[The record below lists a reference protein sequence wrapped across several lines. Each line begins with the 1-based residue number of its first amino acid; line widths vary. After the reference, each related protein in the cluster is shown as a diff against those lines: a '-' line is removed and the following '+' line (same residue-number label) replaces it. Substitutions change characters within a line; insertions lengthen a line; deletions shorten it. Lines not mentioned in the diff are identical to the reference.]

1 MPVGDSTIDEE
12 PVDALR
18 PGCTVAER
26 RAAGS
31 SREAPRRFETTLHD
45 LVSDL
50 SDTLQDDERTVR
62 LVAQLIR
69 EGWVRTSEG
78 LEVQLSFE
86 QATDARS
93 DHLWPPPIRRQDSR
107 QVPSDRAS

>member
-1 MPVGDSTIDEE
+1 MEESTPVGDSIIDED
-12 PVDALR
+12 PVEAFR

-31 SREAPRRFETTLHD
+31 ARGVPRRFETTLLD
-45 LVSDL
+45 LVSEL
-50 SDTLQDDERTVR
+50 SDTLQDDERTVW

-78 LEVQLSFE
+78 LTVQLSLG
-86 QATDARS
+86 QASDARAGHRWPS
-93 DHLWPPPIRRQDSR
+93 RLVPAAGSLWR
-107 QVPSDRAS
+107 